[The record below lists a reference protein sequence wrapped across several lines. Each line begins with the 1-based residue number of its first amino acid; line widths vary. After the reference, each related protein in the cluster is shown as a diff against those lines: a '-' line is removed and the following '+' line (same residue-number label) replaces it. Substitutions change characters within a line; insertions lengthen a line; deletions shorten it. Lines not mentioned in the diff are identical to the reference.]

1 MSMSRQPD
9 DVAVVGAAD
18 PAVGDENESTRERV
32 LRVAAGLFAA
42 KGFHATGMTE
52 LSEAVGLGRGALYH
66 HISSKDELLF
76 QIASRYLHRLIAL
89 GADLVMTDM
98 PADAR
103 LRALSRGVMRTVAD
117 HLPELTVCFREVQS
131 VKDPRRAELLALH
144 ARYERVWA
152 TVLRMGADTG
162 MFQPPDGLTVKALL
176 GMHHYSYLWLQPR
189 GERSP
194 EEIAD
199 VFTDLVLGGVCL
211 GGMADEQAATKPPRL
226 R

>member
-1 MSMSRQPD
+1 MSMSHNDLPS
-9 DVAVVGAAD
+9 VAVAPVASE
-18 PAVGDENESTRERV
+18 ENESTRERV
-32 LRVAAGLFAA
+32 LRVAAELFAM
-42 KGFHATGMTE
+42 KGFHATGMAE

-76 QIASRYLHRLIAL
+76 EIASRYLHKLIAL

-98 PADAR
+98 PPEAR

-117 HLPELTVCFREVQS
+117 HLPELTVCFREAQS
-131 VKDPRRAELLALH
+131 VAGPRRAELLELH

-152 TVLRMGADTG
+152 TVVRMGADTG
-162 MFQPPDGLTVKALL
+162 TFRPPDGLTVKALL
-176 GMHHYSYLWLQPR
+176 GMHHYSYLWLRPQ

-199 VFTDLVLGGVCL
+199 VFTDLILGGVYL
-211 GGMADEQAATKPPRL
+211 GE
-226 R
+226 